1 MTKEMNS
8 EYVGS
13 YKQQRTRELSMAQK
27 CVHSLMKTVNEGEGE
42 CLSVTVEARVHKRGV
57 RV

>member
-27 CVHSLMKTVNEGEGE
+27 CVHSLMKTVNEEINGE
-42 CLSVTVEARVHKRGV
+42 KR
-57 RV
+57 